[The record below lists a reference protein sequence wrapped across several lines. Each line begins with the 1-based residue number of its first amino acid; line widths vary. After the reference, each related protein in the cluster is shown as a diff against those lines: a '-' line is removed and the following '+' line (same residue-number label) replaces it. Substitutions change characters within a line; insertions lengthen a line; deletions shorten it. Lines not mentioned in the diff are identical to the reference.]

1 MLDWEGWFWTYN
13 PAQGG
18 WQHALASITANWKQ
32 WDSGM
37 LPCCPEIFNHEPR
50 KHPNHLQLLQQ
61 TLTLLELDTLQVERV
76 PQYIAASRL
85 VLLGE
90 EQQVRVDEESHL
102 DSRRAAKERLR
113 GIHLLALR
121 ALEKALPAREMH

>member
-1 MLDWEGWFWTYN
+1 MLGWEGWCWTYN

-18 WQHALASITANWKQ
+18 WQHALASTATNWKQ
-32 WDSGM
+32 WDSGV
-37 LPCCPEIFNHEPR
+37 LPCRLEILNHEPR
-50 KHPNHLQLLQQ
+50 KSPKHLQPLQQ

-76 PQYIAASRL
+76 PQYIATSRL

-102 DSRRAAKERLR
+102 DSRRAAKETL
-113 GIHLLALR
+113 
-121 ALEKALPAREMH
+121 